1 MRRPPP
7 FRLPTGARVADLS
20 WLWVGS
26 VFGFYF
32 VDFAPGAATGCV
44 DRLYL
49 DVICHADHQ
58 SLELMTGRRLAE
70 IGVDTIVV
78 GVHEL
83 TLYGDVVNDWSPT
96 RTSGRVPTDCDR
108 IVRTL
113 GGLKI
118 GRRSGELIATTSWCI
133 TFTQILPGA

>member
-7 FRLPTGARVADLS
+7 FRLPTGARVADLG

-26 VFGFYF
+26 GFGFYF
-32 VDFAPGAATGCV
+32 EDFAPGASTGGV

-83 TLYGDVVNDWSPT
+83 TLYGDVVNDWSPI
-96 RTSGRVPTDCDR
+96 RTSGRVPTNGD
-108 IVRTL
+108 
-113 GGLKI
+113 
-118 GRRSGELIATTSWCI
+118 
-133 TFTQILPGA
+133 